1 MILYATFG
9 FFYREFRKFWQNL
22 SLGRTLQGYS
32 FLIWLTVLVF
42 ALNSTIVLLTIE
54 SKNEIWKEIWDSSY
68 IEKEINKI
76 KQLNKLNLAQR

>member
-1 MILYATFG
+1 MILYAIFG
-9 FFYREFRKFWQNL
+9 FFIENFGKIAVLAEHYRGILFWFDSQN
-22 SLGRTLQGYS
+22 
-32 FLIWLTVLVF
+32 FLVF

>member
-1 MILYATFG
+1 MILYAIFG
-9 FFYREFRKFWQNL
+9 FFYREFRKFWQNR